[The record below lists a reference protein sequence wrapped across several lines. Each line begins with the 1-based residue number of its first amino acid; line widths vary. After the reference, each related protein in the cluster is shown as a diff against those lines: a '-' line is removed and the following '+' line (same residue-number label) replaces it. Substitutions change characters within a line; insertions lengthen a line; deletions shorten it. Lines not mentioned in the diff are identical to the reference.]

1 MYALGKII
9 LTLVVGLI
17 IIQLLGPAIPELT
30 DAAHF
35 FTAAF
40 VGVGIYTIVNGANNL
55 LFD

>member
-17 IIQLLGPAIPELT
+17 IIQLLGPAIPEPT

-40 VGVGIYTIVNGANNL
+40 AGVGIYTIVNGANNL